1 MRKDFRSFSTGST
14 LEIFK
19 YLNPQIVPPVKIVQ
33 YDISYRALFRVLAV
47 AALVAAVIFLSD
59 IVLAIVFAVVI
70 ASGIEPAVQWFGRY
84 RLPRIGAVLLIYL
97 VAAAVLAG
105 VIYLIIPVLVDE
117 FNVFLETYP
126 LYQRQF
132 LKELREFRNVPFYS
146 FFSETVTDVI
156 LNPPFELGRLTTST
170 FGFLFSLFGGVVS
183 GIILIVVSFYL
194 ASQERGIEYF
204 IRLVVPLKHEEYA
217 IDLFKRAQAK
227 IGHWL
232 RAQVLLGLLVGALV
246 YIGLTLLGIRYALTL
261 GVLAAIFE
269 LVPIIGPILAAVPA
283 VLLAL
288 LSSPLLALG
297 VALMYVVI
305 QQVESHLVVPLV
317 MRRTVGLNPLVV
329 IISLLVGAK
338 TAGILGIFLAVPVA
352 AVLVEL
358 IADRDR
364 RRREAL
370 EAGAPQA

>member
-1 MRKDFRSFSTGST
+1 M
-14 LEIFK
+14 
-19 YLNPQIVPPVKIVQ
+19 PPVKITQ
-33 YDISYRALFRVLAV
+33 YDISYRAIFRVLAV
-47 AALVAAVIFLSD
+47 AALVAGVFYLSD
-59 IVLAIVFAVVI
+59 IVLALLFAVVI
-70 ASGIEPAVQWFGRY
+70 ASGIEPAVEWFGRY
-84 RLPRIGAVLLIYL
+84 RIPRIAAVLLIYVL
-97 VAAAVLAG
+97 AAAMLAG
-105 VIYLIIPVLVDE
+105 VIYLIIPLLVDE

-126 LYQRQF
+126 LYQRQL

-170 FGFLFSLFGGVVS
+170 LGFLFSLFGGVVS

-204 IRLVVPLKHEEYA
+204 IRMVTPLKHEAYA
-217 IDLFKRAQAK
+217 IDLWQRAQAK

-232 RAQVLLGLLVGALV
+232 RTQLLLGLLVGALV
-246 YIGLTLLGIRYALTL
+246 YIGLTLLGIRYALSL
-261 GVLAAIFE
+261 GVLAAVFE

-288 LSSPLLALG
+288 LSSPFLALG

-305 QQVESHLVVPLV
+305 QQIESHLVVPLV

-329 IISLLVGAK
+329 IIALLVGAK
-338 TAGILGIFLAVPVA
+338 VAGILGIFLSVPVA
-352 AVLVEL
+352 AVAVEF

-364 RRREAL
+364 RRREAFPF
-370 EAGAPQA
+370 GSPGGVH